1 LALEELMYVYETLPV
16 GVEVGREGGREGSRE
31 GREGEQKYIR
41 RNPFSML

>member
-1 LALEELMYVYETLPV
+1 MYVYETLPV